1 MPINAPTLLHVDGDA
16 FFASCAQALN
26 PELKGKPVVIGA
38 ERGLATAISYEAKRY
53 GIKRGMLGS
62 KIKQLCPNCK
72 FVKSDYEVYHLF
84 SQRLFDIVK
93 QFTPDVEKYSVD
105 ECFADLTGL
114 RRPYNSSY
122 LGIARKIKDKIEADL
137 GITVSVG
144 LGPNKTIAKI
154 ASEWDKPS
162 GLVAIPGNRIHHH
175 LKDLP
180 LSEIWGI
187 GSQTSAYL
195 KKLGVKDSWDFAQ
208 KPESWIKQHL
218 TKPHFETW
226 QELNGEQI
234 YQLDLSQK
242 ETYQSITRSRTFH
255 PASDNADKVFGE
267 LTKNLEKACSK
278 LRSLKMVAGQVI
290 VMLKTQTFNF
300 QAEVVKLDTPTNNPQ
315 EMAIVVKRAFQKMF
329 RSRITYRATG
339 VTMKKLQ
346 PAGKVQM
353 DLFSSKIRKQ
363 KLDQVYYQVD
373 KLKQRYG
380 SQILTLA
387 SSLPALE
394 DRPRKFNVPHLG
406 TVS

>member
-1 MPINAPTLLHVDGDA
+1 MPINAPSLLHVDGDA

-26 PELKGKPVVIGA
+26 PKLKGKPVVIGA

-62 KIKQLCPNCK
+62 KIKQLCPDCN
-72 FVKSDYEVYHLF
+72 FVNSDYEVYHLF
-84 SQRLFDIVK
+84 SQRLFNIIT
-93 QFTPDVEKYSVD
+93 QFTPEVEKYSVD

-114 RRPYNSSY
+114 RRPYNTSY
-122 LGIARKIKDKIEADL
+122 LGIARQIKEKIESDL

-195 KKLGVKDSWDFAQ
+195 KKLGVKDAWDFAQ
-208 KPESWIKQHL
+208 RPESWVKKHL
-218 TKPHFETW
+218 TKPHHETW
-226 QELNGEQI
+226 QELNGDKV
-234 YQLDLSQK
+234 YQLDLGEK
-242 ETYQSITRSRTFH
+242 EAYQSITRSRTFH
-255 PASDNADKVFGE
+255 PASDKADKVFGE
-267 LTKNLEKACSK
+267 LTKNLEKACSR
-278 LRSLKMVAGQVI
+278 LRSLKMVAGQVN

-300 QAEVVKLDTPTNNPQ
+300 QAEVVKFDTPTNNPQ
-315 EMAIVVKRAFQKMF
+315 EMSLAVKRAFQKMF
-329 RSRITYRATG
+329 RPRITYRATG
-339 VTMKKLQ
+339 VTMKRLQ

-353 DLFSSKIRKQ
+353 DLFSSKLRKQ
-363 KLDQVYYQVD
+363 KLDQVYYHVD

-394 DRPRKFNVPHLG
+394 DRPRKFNLPHLG